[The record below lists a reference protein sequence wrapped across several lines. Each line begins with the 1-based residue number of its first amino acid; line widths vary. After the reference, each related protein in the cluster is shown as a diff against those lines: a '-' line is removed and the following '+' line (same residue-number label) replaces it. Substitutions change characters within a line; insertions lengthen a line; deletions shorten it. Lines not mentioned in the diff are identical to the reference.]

1 MVMEICAEN
10 STFTTELITLKIN
23 VILKMKPYLQRFS
36 NVLWRE
42 YIKV

>member
-1 MVMEICAEN
+1 MVVEICAEN

-23 VILKMKPYLQRFS
+23 VILKMKPYWQRFS

>member
-23 VILKMKPYLQRFS
+23 VILKMKPYWQRFS

-42 YIKV
+42 YINV

>member
-10 STFTTELITLKIN
+10 STLKIN
-23 VILKMKPYLQRFS
+23 VILKMKPYWQRFS

>member
-23 VILKMKPYLQRFS
+23 VILKMKPYWQRFS